1 MGKTD
6 LLEYLF
12 CKNPL
17 EVVFL
22 CGAGISMDPPSS
34 LPTVHAFIKNIS
46 EECCLSKN
54 TREKLLAQFWNTNY
68 RFECLIDEIRKH
80 LDSKL
85 LVAKLLES
93 PTYNRNHFFL
103 AKMLEKGASVI
114 TTNFDNCIEHAV
126 ADSSMN
132 YDLKNRLVYNGADI
146 NLSNLTFPNNKLV
159 KIHGSHPLNEEEEG
173 ELVITISAL
182 AKTTNAFS
190 MLPNFKDFLFQLLCN
205 KTLVVLGYSGSDDFD
220 VVPLLREAQ
229 IREIIWIGYN
239 PNFVFPLK
247 CECND
252 NEKIKSLSLIKH
264 LYYYEGQLHAFEQ
277 KWLDHFGDLA
287 GTGSIGASL
296 SFKEYID
303 RVCPTKDKK
312 KILLN
317 DLLLSYGLYDEV
329 FDGTNNIVHLQK
341 AKALFRLKKYNATV
355 QICESILVQTN
366 KDHFAYSEALY
377 YLSSAYYQLGVL
389 DKAMLYSMK
398 CALTGIEKGD
408 YVLYLN
414 SLVNYAGIVYF
425 YGFTKDEDTKLN
437 CIKNARRKYLTVIKR
452 AKGICIEAEAN
463 ALWGLGDIAYNLGNN
478 NTALKYLQE
487 AEQTL
492 INIGNVFALNQI
504 QKTISEIQGL
514 TK

>member
-1 MGKTD
+1 
-6 LLEYLF
+6 
-12 CKNPL
+12 
-17 EVVFL
+17 
-22 CGAGISMDPPSS
+22 MDPPSS

-220 VVPLLREAQ
+220 VVLE
-229 IREIIWIGYN
+229 
-239 PNFVFPLK
+239 
-247 CECND
+247 
-252 NEKIKSLSLIKH
+252 
-264 LYYYEGQLHAFEQ
+264 
-277 KWLDHFGDLA
+277 
-287 GTGSIGASL
+287 
-296 SFKEYID
+296 
-303 RVCPTKDKK
+303 
-312 KILLN
+312 
-317 DLLLSYGLYDEV
+317 
-329 FDGTNNIVHLQK
+329 
-341 AKALFRLKKYNATV
+341 
-355 QICESILVQTN
+355 
-366 KDHFAYSEALY
+366 
-377 YLSSAYYQLGVL
+377 
-389 DKAMLYSMK
+389 
-398 CALTGIEKGD
+398 
-408 YVLYLN
+408 
-414 SLVNYAGIVYF
+414 
-425 YGFTKDEDTKLN
+425 
-437 CIKNARRKYLTVIKR
+437 
-452 AKGICIEAEAN
+452 
-463 ALWGLGDIAYNLGNN
+463 
-478 NTALKYLQE
+478 
-487 AEQTL
+487 
-492 INIGNVFALNQI
+492 
-504 QKTISEIQGL
+504 
-514 TK
+514 